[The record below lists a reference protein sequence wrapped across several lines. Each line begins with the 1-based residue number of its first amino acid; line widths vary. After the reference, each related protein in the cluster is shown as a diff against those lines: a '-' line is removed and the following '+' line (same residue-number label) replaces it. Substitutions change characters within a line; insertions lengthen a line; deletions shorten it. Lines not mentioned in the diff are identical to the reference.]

1 MLRGRGW
8 IPEVH
13 LRHNSSCK
21 GQGLHQYC
29 LYNPCHQLYCILR
42 AQSIGSANLDPLPPR
57 SPRLSVTTNPNYS
70 PSAQGYYTYNTSTP
84 PATRVRR
91 SHAQMTEPA
100 VPQTGSSSTLDPTV
114 MMPPPPATQW
124 KRKLSQTMKH
134 LVVSPRFHRKRYDG
148 SPLESPTDV
157 PVTASPQL

>member
-1 MLRGRGW
+1 MKYIFNTSFSFSL
-8 IPEVH
+8 
-13 LRHNSSCK
+13 S
-21 GQGLHQYC
+21 
-29 LYNPCHQLYCILR
+29 R

-70 PSAQGYYTYNTSTP
+70 PSAQGYYTYTTSTP
-84 PATRVRR
+84 PATRVRKA
-91 SHAQMTEPA
+91 SHAQMTDPA
-100 VPQTGSSSTLDPTV
+100 VSQTGGSNTLDPTT

-148 SPLESPTDV
+148 NPLESASGDV
-157 PVTASPQL
+157 PVAQSPQL